1 MLAYNKP
8 ENITVKML
16 KRDKYDNAKDVDRTK
31 NRDIKKLIYIE
42 M

>member
-1 MLAYNKP
+1 MRCMLAYSKP

-31 NRDIKKLIYIE
+31 HKDIYKTN
-42 M
+42 